1 VTVLGPGLPDEA
13 VIRGYPGGLVAVAD
27 SAGAELGPLTHFVRH
42 SPTGFGWGYG
52 GSGPA
57 ELARCI
63 LLAVLGADGR
73 CGECDGHGRVV
84 PTDDWAGERP
94 YRPETDDE
102 DLIMQCLAC
111 DAGSTV
117 TRSLY
122 QRFKRDHVARW
133 RGDAGWAVRVGDVRA
148 WDLMVEQVGAAL
160 VSLPLVVDRRPRVV
174 VERSRT
180 GSRLASTRVVC
191 QRFLLASHRADREE
205 GARDGSPLGC
215 REQGSVAG
223 LPGGCACSRPPGVLR
238 SGGGGGRVVME
249 EEPGHF
255 GGGVRGCPADMTFVI
270 GDGVWFSPE
279 PVTGSP
285 AHAPHRSDADCH
297 GNHRGD

>member
-1 VTVLGPGLPDEA
+1 VTLIRVQHPGARVVEHYPPEPGYPEHFDEIVVTAASLRWRSIPVEEMVAQLGEQVLDDMPALPPDPDTRPGRPVPSAVTVLGPGLPDEA

-122 QRFKRDHVARW
+122 QRYKRDHVARW
-133 RGDAGWAVRVGDVRA
+133 RGDAGWAVCVGDVRA
-148 WDLMVEQVGAAL
+148 WLAV
-160 VSLPLVVDRRPRVV
+160 LPTD
-174 VERSRT
+174 T
-180 GSRLASTRVVC
+180 
-191 QRFLLASHRADREE
+191 
-205 GARDGSPLGC
+205 
-215 REQGSVAG
+215 
-223 LPGGCACSRPPGVLR
+223 
-238 SGGGGGRVVME
+238 
-249 EEPGHF
+249 
-255 GGGVRGCPADMTFVI
+255 
-270 GDGVWFSPE
+270 W
-279 PVTGSP
+279 
-285 AHAPHRSDADCH
+285 HAPGTKESPR
-297 GNHRGD
+297 